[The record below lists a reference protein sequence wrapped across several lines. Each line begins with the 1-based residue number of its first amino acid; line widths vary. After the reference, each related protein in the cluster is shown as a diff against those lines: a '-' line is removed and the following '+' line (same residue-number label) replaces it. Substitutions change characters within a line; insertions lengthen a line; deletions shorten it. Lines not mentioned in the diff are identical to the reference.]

1 MAFTVNPI
9 KFGTDGWR
17 GVIAAD
23 FTFERV
29 AMLAPIAAQV
39 LADSYSDVASNHTII
54 VGYDRRFMAED
65 FAKLTATAVQEAGF
79 NVLLSECYAPTPA

>member
-1 MAFTVNPI
+1 MAFTQNPI

-29 AMLAPIAAQV
+29 AMLAPLAAKI
-39 LADSYSDVASNHTII
+39 LEDNYGASASERTVI
-54 VGYDRRFMAED
+54 VGYDRRFFGRRVCPSD
-65 FAKLTATAVQEAGF
+65 GRGYHRSGL
-79 NVLLSECYAPTPA
+79 